1 MGPPRKADQKR
12 KRAMS
17 KRPRRSWLLVLT
29 ADDRK
34 VEKAAEGNADVLI
47 LDLSDSVTPQLKDM
61 ARQRVVDWFTSGH
74 PFGDKQL
81 VIKPN
86 NLLSEWGRKDMEA
99 FAPLAPAAIYY
110 PEAKSA
116 EEVQIVCDML
126 DAVGSPSEIA
136 VLLETARSFVN
147 IKELCTVRRVSTLCH
162 AQGDLVVNLGATL
175 TDSRET
181 LLYTASQTVVY
192 ARAYGLDAIDTIL
205 PSNLRD
211 VDLTRRYVEGS
222 RRFGFTACSTFY
234 APHIDTINAVFS
246 PTSREIENAKQILV
260 DYEKVQQQGRAAYV
274 KPDGTWITVH
284 QYKQAKDFVSLYG

>member
-1 MGPPRKADQKR
+1 MP
-12 KRAMS
+12 

-34 VEKAAEGNADVLI
+34 VEKAAAGNADVLI
-47 LDLSDSVTPQLKDM
+47 LDLSDSVTPPLKEM
-61 ARQRVVDWFTSGH
+61 ARQRVVDWFTSGN

-86 NLLSEWGRKDMEA
+86 NLFSEWGRADIEA
-99 FAPLAPAAIYY
+99 FCSLAPAAIYY
-110 PEAKSA
+110 PEPKSA
-116 EEVQIVCDML
+116 EEVQVVCDML
-126 DAVGSPSEIA
+126 DAAGSKAEIV

-147 IKELCTVRRVSTLCH
+147 LKELCTVRRVTTLCH

-181 LLYTASQTVVY
+181 LLYTASMTVVH

-211 VDLTRRYVEGS
+211 LALTRSYVEGS
-222 RRFGFTACSTFY
+222 RRLGFTACSTFY
-234 APHIDTINAVFS
+234 APHIDTINEVFS
-246 PTSREIENAKQILV
+246 PTPKQIEDAKQILV
-260 DYEKVQQQGRAAYV
+260 DYEKVQRQGRAAYV
-274 KPDGTWITVH
+274 KSDGTWVTVH
-284 QYKQAKDFVSLYG
+284 QYRQAQDLISIYG

>member
-1 MGPPRKADQKR
+1 ML
-12 KRAMS
+12 

-34 VEKAAEGNADVLI
+34 VEKAAAGNADVLI
-47 LDLSDSVTPQLKDM
+47 LDLSNSVTPTLKET
-61 ARQRVVDWFTSGH
+61 ARQRVVDWFKSGH
-74 PFGDKQL
+74 PFGNKQL

-86 NLLSEWGRKDMEA
+86 NLFSEWGRPDLEA
-99 FAPLAPAAIYY
+99 FAPLGATAIYY

-116 EEVQIVCDML
+116 EEVQAVCDAL
-126 DAVGSPSEIA
+126 DAAGSQSEIV

-147 IKELCTVRRVSTLCH
+147 LKDLCTVRRVTTLCH

-175 TDSRET
+175 TDTRET

-211 VDLTRRYVEGS
+211 LDLTRTYVEGS
-222 RRFGFTACSTFY
+222 RRLGFSACSTFY

-246 PTSREIENAKQILV
+246 PTSREIENAKQIV
-260 DYEKVQQQGRAAYV
+260 IDYEKVQQLGRAAYV
-274 KPDGTWITVH
+274 KADGTWVTVH
-284 QYKQAKDFVSLYG
+284 QYKQAQDLISLYG